1 MVFVQL
7 EKIGQRGGDHRASNG
22 NKTMPRRRRKIDAQL
37 KAQIVLEAVQGRSS
51 IAELA
56 QKFEVHQNQI
66 YTWRRLLEDQAAR
79 IFERGPCQDKTRQI
93 EELRAKIGELT
104 IERDRLKSRGEQR
117 SGVLKRR

>member
-1 MVFVQL
+1 MVFGQS
-7 EKIGQRGGDHRASNG
+7 EKNGQRGGDDQASNG
-22 NKTMPRRRRKIDAQL
+22 NKTMPRRRRKIDAHL

-104 IERDRLKSRGEQR
+104 IERDRLKTRGEQR
-117 SGVLKRR
+117 SGVLRRR